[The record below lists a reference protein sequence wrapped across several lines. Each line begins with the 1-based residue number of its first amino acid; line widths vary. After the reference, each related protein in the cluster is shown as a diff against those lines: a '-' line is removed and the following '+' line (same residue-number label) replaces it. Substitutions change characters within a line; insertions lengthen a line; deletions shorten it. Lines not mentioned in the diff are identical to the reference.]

1 MKALILTGLFLA
13 ACTQEPRPAAAPLT
27 IQDVAAPRDRST
39 SAISGVVTQRDYGVV
54 MLDSGGPN
62 AIPLRIAPDL
72 KVTLD
77 GRPATGSDISQ
88 GDIVRAAYRFDESGQ
103 PLALTVVANSH
114 PFSGRATPAFEGA
127 EARRRGLAAPPKRR
141 RGGRPRGA
149 GCLADRFRG
158 RSQMGQ

>member
-114 PFSGRATPAFEGA
+114 PFSGRATPPPAAAPAPAGA
-127 EARRRGLAAPPKRR
+127 ARR
-141 RGGRPRGA
+141 
-149 GCLADRFRG
+149 
-158 RSQMGQ
+158 